1 MPQKFIRRQI
11 LERLN
16 QTLQDQKP
24 IIAAGASAGI
34 IAKAVERGG
43 ADLIMVYS
51 SGKTRLMGKQTSFVK
66 NANAVTMEM
75 IAEMAE
81 VVEHT
86 PIVAGLEAT
95 EPPPER
101 DLSRLIQ
108 RALDCG
114 ASGITNFPT
123 IGFMRDPEWRKEK
136 DEEGLGFKREVEM
149 IRLAHEMDIF
159 TMAYVFY
166 PKDARAMTKAGVD
179 CLVPHVGG
187 TAGGEVGYD
196 AMPHREAAA
205 RIQQM
210 IDAAKRVGQDI
221 IFLGHGG
228 PFASPQDTAY
238 LYEHTEAKGFVGA
251 SSIERIPVERAV
263 KLTVLEFK
271 NINSIKPPH

>member
-1 MPQKFIRRQI
+1 MHENFTREEI
-11 LERLN
+11 LDRLN
-16 QTLQDQKP
+16 RTIQSKKP

-34 IAKAVERGG
+34 IARAAERGG

-51 SGKTRLMGKQTSFVK
+51 SGKTRLKGEQTSFVEDS
-66 NANAVTMEM
+66 NNVTMEM

-95 EPPPER
+95 EPSPKC
-101 DLSRLIQ
+101 DLAELIK
-108 RALDCG
+108 RALSTG
-114 ASGITNFPT
+114 ASAIINFPT
-123 IGFMRDPEWRKEK
+123 MGFMRDPEWRKEK
-136 DEEGLGFKREVEM
+136 DEEGLGFKREIEM
-149 IRLAHEMDIF
+149 IQLARDMDVF

-166 PKDARAMTKAGVD
+166 PRDARAMAGAGVD

-187 TAGGEVGYD
+187 TGGGEVGYD
-196 AMPHREAAA
+196 TLSHREAAV
-205 RIQQM
+205 RINKM
-210 IDAAKRVGQDI
+210 IESAKKVRDDI

-228 PFASPQDTAY
+228 PFASPEDTAY

-263 KLTVLEFK
+263 KLIVLEFK
-271 NINSIKPPH
+271 NIL